1 MRPRKKMKNLNNLLS
16 YRYIKLN
23 IMKNILKLLNNI
35 LNKTL
40 LHTDTL
46 KDSLLSDNSFVII
59 VLGLGLCLA
68 FLIYKYFKK

>member
-1 MRPRKKMKNLNNLLS
+1 MLVWKVVWLS
-16 YRYIKLN
+16 NKIL
-23 IMKNILKLLNNI
+23 LKLLNNI

-68 FLIYKYFKK
+68 FLIYKYLKK

>member
-1 MRPRKKMKNLNNLLS
+1 
-16 YRYIKLN
+16 
-23 IMKNILKLLNNI
+23 

-68 FLIYKYFKK
+68 FLICKYLKK